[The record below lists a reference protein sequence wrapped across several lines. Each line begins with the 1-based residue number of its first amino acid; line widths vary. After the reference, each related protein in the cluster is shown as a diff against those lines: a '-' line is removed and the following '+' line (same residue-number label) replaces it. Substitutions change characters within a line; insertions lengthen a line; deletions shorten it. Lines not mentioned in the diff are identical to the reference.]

1 LTIVHVERHVGAGS
15 GKKGVYRTAP
25 LETLLQAPRLVS
37 DGAIEVRTDGGRLA
51 QRLTKNRK
59 ASASSLIAVP
69 DVRRNLPRKSNFS
82 LGTVERI

>member
-1 LTIVHVERHVGAGS
+1 MVENTVLPWRPFSKLQGLSVTI
-15 GKKGVYRTAP
+15 
-25 LETLLQAPRLVS
+25 
-37 DGAIEVRTDGGRLA
+37 DGAVEVGGRLV

-82 LGTVERI
+82 LGTVEMI